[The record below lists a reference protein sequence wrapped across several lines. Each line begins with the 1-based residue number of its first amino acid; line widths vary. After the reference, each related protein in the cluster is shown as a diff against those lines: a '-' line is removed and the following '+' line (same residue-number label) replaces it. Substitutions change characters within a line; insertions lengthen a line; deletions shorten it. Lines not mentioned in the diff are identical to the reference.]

1 MVESRQ
7 KVSKEK
13 SEVELLKEQLA
24 ALTKLVNKQA
34 KEAPIKKADYVDED
48 DDGTNI
54 SSDTYIKVMSL
65 TPYYLT
71 LTTQEHGKGKKF
83 NFEKYGDV
91 KRILYHD
98 LCDIMEQHPN
108 FLEEFYY
115 VILNRDVV
123 RKHGLDDLYSRML
136 TKETIDKIIDN
147 GNDTDS
153 VNLFKACGETQREH
167 ITTILLNKMLNNEF
181 VDLNLLDRFSRVVDP
196 TGKYSIAERGEEM
209 KQVAALKTK

>member
-7 KVSKEK
+7 KVVKEK

-24 ALTKLVNKQA
+24 ALTKLVNSQQKVTKTK
-34 KEAPIKKADYVDED
+34 KEDIIDED
-48 DDGTNI
+48 DDGTRI

-71 LTTQEHGKGKKF
+71 LTTQEHGKGKRF

-98 LCDIMEQHPN
+98 LADIMEQHPN
-108 FLEEFYY
+108 FLEQFYY

-123 RKHGLDDLYSRML
+123 RKHGLDDLYSKML
-136 TKETIDKIIDN
+136 TRETIDKIVNN

-153 VNLFKACGETQREH
+153 INLFKACCDAQRENI
-167 ITTILLNKMLNNEF
+167 ITMFLDKMLNNEF
-181 VDLNLLDRFSRVVDP
+181 VDLNFLDRMSRIV
-196 TGKYSIAERGEEM
+196 GYSISERAEEM
-209 KQVAALKTK
+209 KKNAALKTS